1 MSVQVENLEKNMA
14 KLTIEVPA
22 EELEKAIQSAYM
34 KQKGKISL
42 PGFRKGKVPR
52 HMIEKMYG
60 VEIFFEDAANDLISR
75 EYPSAAEESGLDI
88 VSRPTVDVTQIEKG
102 KPFIFTAEVAVRPE
116 VTLGKYKGVQ
126 VTKVDT
132 SVSEEEVE
140 AEINRERESNAR
152 TITVEGRPVADGDTA
167 VIDYEGFV
175 NGEAFEGGKGE
186 NHSLVIGS
194 HSFIDNFEEQ
204 LIGKNAGEELEVHVT
219 FPEEYHAPELA
230 GKPAVFQVKINEI
243 KCKELPLLD
252 DEFAQDVSEFDT
264 LSEYR
269 DSVKAKMQERKENS
283 AKREK
288 EEEAIEKIIDKSKMD
303 IPDAMVETQTAGMLN
318 DFAGRMAQQGL
329 SLEQYMQF
337 TGLTMEKL
345 QEQMKEDA
353 LKRIRT
359 GLVLEQIAKE
369 EDIQVSDEEI
379 EAEVVKMAEMYGM
392 NADDLKNRMGDEDKE
407 SIKKDLAVQKAVEL
421 IMENVKEKAKPKSKK
436 EKEDD
441 TEEEE

>member
-1 MSVQVENLEKNMA
+1 
-14 KLTIEVPA
+14 
-22 EELEKAIQSAYM
+22 
-34 KQKGKISL
+34 
-42 PGFRKGKVPR
+42 
-52 HMIEKMYG
+52 
-60 VEIFFEDAANDLISR
+60 
-75 EYPSAAEESGLDI
+75 
-88 VSRPTVDVTQIEKG
+88 
-102 KPFIFTAEVAVRPE
+102 
-116 VTLGKYKGVQ
+116 
-126 VTKVDT
+126 
-132 SVSEEEVE
+132 
-140 AEINRERESNAR
+140 
-152 TITVEGRPVADGDTA
+152 
-167 VIDYEGFV
+167 
-175 NGEAFEGGKGE
+175 
-186 NHSLVIGS
+186 
-194 HSFIDNFEEQ
+194 
-204 LIGKNAGEELEVHVT
+204 
-219 FPEEYHAPELA
+219 
-230 GKPAVFQVKINEI
+230 
-243 KCKELPLLD
+243 
-252 DEFAQDVSEFDT
+252 
-264 LSEYR
+264 
-269 DSVKAKMQERKENS
+269 MQERKENS

-337 TGLTMEKL
+337 TGMTMEKL